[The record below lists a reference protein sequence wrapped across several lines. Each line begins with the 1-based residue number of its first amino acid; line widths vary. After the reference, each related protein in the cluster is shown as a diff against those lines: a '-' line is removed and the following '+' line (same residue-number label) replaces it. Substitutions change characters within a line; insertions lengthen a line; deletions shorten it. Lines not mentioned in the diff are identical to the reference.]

1 MMNAVVHPGRE
12 RLLTL
17 LVPASSKVVDAKL
30 QEHVEQCPM
39 CQGEV
44 QALTKDLNALRRR
57 SGVAVVDRAGA
68 HPSDSDFVAYLSSSL
83 DVAQRRLV
91 DAHLASCGACMKE
104 VLRLRA
110 HRAAQQ
116 RGRVPDAAE
125 SHEVVQLHTPKQR
138 GRNRMW
144 WQGLV
149 AASVAVVTVSVWTLR
164 GTPGVAPEGQ
174 FAVPPMAQVS
184 PIQEAP
190 VATQAPVTEPV
201 IVAEAPVSAA
211 PSKRTP
217 VAAPVDSPIMKV
229 ALGVEGVNW
238 QAGFIETTAVG
249 TVDMSRMKNPVHA
262 EVTAENTARHLA
274 YAQLAEMIDG
284 VRVTS
289 DVSYRDL
296 SLRVSDLKVKTDG
309 FIRGAEVVKKS
320 IEWVNGVPKATVTL
334 RVPLYGREGMS
345 GMTEKYVL
353 PDGGKA
359 VAPKP
364 TGRARNRVL
373 VDARGT
379 GFAPALHVALQ
390 AGSLNATIP
399 VTGSAPDGGSALRYV
414 ASIDEALAQASNGA
428 SPIMVKAA
436 ARSAPGVLNID
447 ESDAALAQVEQADFM
462 VVF

>member
-17 LVPASSKVVDAKL
+17 LVPASTNVVDAKL
-30 QEHVEQCPM
+30 QEHIEQCPL
-39 CQGEV
+39 CQREV
-44 QALTKDLNALRRR
+44 QALTKDLDALRRR
-57 SGVAVVDRAGA
+57 AGVAVVDRAGA
-68 HPSDSDFVAYLSSSL
+68 HPSDADIVAYVGSSL
-83 DVAQRRLV
+83 DVTQRRLI
-91 DAHLASCGACMKE
+91 DAHLASCGVCMKE

-110 HRAAQQ
+110 HRAAQ

-125 SHEVVQLHTPKQR
+125 SQEVVPLRTPNQR
-138 GRNRMW
+138 GRNTVW
-144 WQGLV
+144 WQGVV

-164 GTPGVAPEGQ
+164 GTPGVAPDGQ
-174 FAVPPMAQVS
+174 TTVPSIAQVN
-184 PIQEAP
+184 PIQETPVATPAP
-190 VATQAPVTEPV
+190 VAEPV
-201 IVAEAPVSAA
+201 IVAEAPVITA
-211 PSKRTP
+211 PNKRTP
-217 VAAPVDSPIMKV
+217 AAAPVDSPMTKV

-238 QAGFIETTAVG
+238 QAGVIETTAVG

-296 SLRVSDLKVKTDG
+296 SLRVGDLKVQTDG

-320 IEWVNGVPKATVTL
+320 LEWVSGVPKATITL
-334 RVPLYGREGMS
+334 RVRLFGRDGVG
-345 GMTEKYVL
+345 GMTERYVL

-359 VAPKP
+359 VAPQR

-399 VTGSAPDGGSALRYV
+399 VTGSATDGGYALRYV
-414 ASIDEALAQASNGA
+414 ASMDEALADASNGA
-428 SPIMVKAA
+428 SPIIVKAA
-436 ARSAPGVLNID
+436 ARSAPGVLSID
-447 ESDAALAQVEQADFM
+447 GSDAALAHVEQADFM

>member
-1 MMNAVVHPGRE
+1 MSAVVHPGRE

-17 LVPASSKVVDAKL
+17 LVPVSTNVVDAKL
-30 QEHVEQCPM
+30 RAHVERCLL
-39 CQGEV
+39 CQREV
-44 QALTKDLNALRRR
+44 RALINDLDALRRR
-57 SGVAVVDRAGA
+57 AGVAVVDRVGA
-68 HPSDSDFVAYLSSSL
+68 HPSDADIVAYVGNGL
-83 DVAQRRLV
+83 DVSQRRLI
-91 DAHLASCGACMKE
+91 DAHLATCGVCMKE

-110 HRAAQQ
+110 HRAAQ
-116 RGRVPDAAE
+116 RGHAQDTAE
-125 SHEVVQLHTPKQR
+125 ASEVLPLRAPNQR
-138 GRNRMW
+138 GRNTLW

-164 GTPGVAPEGQ
+164 GTPGGAPDGQ
-174 FAVPPMAQVS
+174 TAVPPMAQIS
-184 PIQEAP
+184 PIEETP
-190 VATQAPVTEPV
+190 VATQAPVAAPV
-201 IVAEAPVSAA
+201 IVAEAPVVSA

-217 VAAPVDSPIMKV
+217 AAAPVDSPMMKV

-238 QAGFIETTAVG
+238 QAGVIETTAVG
-249 TVDMSRMKNPVHA
+249 TVDMSRMKNLVHA

-296 SLRVSDLKVKTDG
+296 SLRVGDLKVQTDG

-320 IEWVNGVPKATVTL
+320 IEWVSGVPKATITL
-334 RVPLYGREGMS
+334 RVRLFGRDSVG
-345 GMTEKYVL
+345 GMTEKYML

-359 VAPKP
+359 VAPQQK
-364 TGRARNRVL
+364 GRARNRVL

-399 VTGSAPDGGSALRYV
+399 VTDSATNAGYALRYV
-414 ASIDEALAQASNGA
+414 ASMDEALAQAANGA
-428 SPIMVKAA
+428 SPIIVKAA
-436 ARSAPGVLNID
+436 AHSAPGVLSI
-447 ESDAALAQVEQADFM
+447 EGPDAALAHVDQADFM